1 MTLIIILSIIALIF
15 FIAASIY
22 ISEIAYYGGWSRP
35 CIHEHQVPKK
45 PRYKIYFC
53 ITVFILLICSSTI
66 IRLSWPTVQ
75 IELMITAPIVLFGFI
90 FLVLHSKFIPKE
102 TKELKN
108 EIPSKK

>member
-1 MTLIIILSIIALIF
+1 MTLLITTACISFICACIFII
-15 FIAASIY
+15 
-22 ISEIAYYGGWSRP
+22 EVAYYGGWNKP
-35 CIHEHQVPKK
+35 CIQDYQKPKK

-53 ITVFILLICSSTI
+53 ITVFILLICSSAI
-66 IRLSWPTVQ
+66 IKLQWPTAQ